1 MIFSKEFFSV
11 TADDVENLPWKMN
24 NIQHYLVLSKLGA
37 LYFQRER
44 FLWKC
49 QKQSFPNVLQN
60 MSFEKFR
67 KFCTKIPVS
76 QSFYNQVADPRLGL
90 QLDYKETPT
99 QEFSC
104 DTCEIMKNIF
114 FYRTPIWEQFRWLH
128 LQLTYKLKIYFT
140 KVTGKHL
147 WRRLFCK

>member
-11 TADDVENLPWKMN
+11 AADNVENLPWKMN
-24 NIQHYLVLSKLGA
+24 NIHYYLVLSKLGA

-49 QKQSFPNVLQN
+49 QKQSFPDVLQN
-60 MSFEKFR
+60 MSSEKFR

-76 QSFYNQVADPRLGL
+76 QSLYNQVADPRLGL
-90 QLDYKETPT
+90 QLDYKKTPT

-104 DTCEIMKNIF
+104 DTCEIMKNIL
-114 FYRTPIWEQFRWLH
+114 FYRTLI
-128 LQLTYKLKIYFT
+128 
-140 KVTGKHL
+140 
-147 WRRLFCK
+147 